1 LSEIRATTISDAA
14 GTGPITLTGQSA
26 AKAWAWVDAYTSNT
40 VDNSFNVS
48 SMTDN
53 STGNYLVTITN
64 GMSDGKSVSQICAYR
79 NNQPETSGGSGA
91 SMTGTTGIRVYIR
104 DSSGTLSDSEFG
116 TTLHGDLA

>member
-1 LSEIRATTISDAA
+1 
-14 GTGPITLTGQSA
+14 
-26 AKAWAWVDAYTSNT
+26 
-40 VDNSFNVS
+40 
-48 SMTDN
+48 MTDN